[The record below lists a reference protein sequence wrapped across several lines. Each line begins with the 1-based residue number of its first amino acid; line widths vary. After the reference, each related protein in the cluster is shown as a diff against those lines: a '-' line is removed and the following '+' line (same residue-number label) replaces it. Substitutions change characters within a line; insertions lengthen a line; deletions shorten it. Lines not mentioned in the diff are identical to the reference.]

1 MSQYMLNDEDAIN
14 DINPF
19 VMRDFSLPGGVRQ
32 TGNFDNFSELAGEQE
47 TFGLEADKSVY
58 CDYGLCADST
68 SECSLSKPIQP
79 QYNIERDY
87 AELVETMFPSEEI
100 PLEMETEFRRSALIQ
115 SFIIALILAVIIYY
129 LRR

>member
-1 MSQYMLNDEDAIN
+1 MLNDEDAIN

-32 TGNFDNFSELAGEQE
+32 TGKFDDFSELAGEQE

-87 AELVETMFPSEEI
+87 MDFVETMASSEEI
-100 PLEMETEFRRSALIQ
+100 PLEMEFQQSVLIRGFVI
-115 SFIIALILAVIIYY
+115 SVIIAIIIYY